1 MVGCT
6 TITEINEAT
15 GEPLAPGQ
23 IKTTFVNQLGYLVRE
38 SVPIK
43 YKLWKRNKVSDRPED
58 IVPDSEKDLLW
69 KEVSLHFNFP
79 PGKADK
85 VKGWAFKK
93 MAIQFGSFKKKL
105 VANFVNKGLTP
116 DFDKVWKKQREWW
129 NEFVNYKH
137 SADSMAASIQGK
149 MNASKKKNFHRL
161 GPGGYKVA
169 IPKWEKM
176 ENNLIVKG
184 IVPQTLSWPKRARY
198 YFYAHGGTLDPDTG
212 MFVTSDVLREAA
224 QRLEDAMRRTEEG
237 TFQPNRENDELTYAL
252 GNAEHTGRTRGVGV
266 VPWKYGFSG
275 DLETYRS
282 RCRSKAVVAEK
293 IHSLENRIMS
303 LEAAVGQRSDQ
314 PAANV
319 EISPPSQRRS
329 SVASTEHP
337 NLGAD
342 RPRDP
347 IDDITVRT
355 QCELLVLYGKKLK
368 VCAEGYAEVQE
379 EGGTIHCQPIP
390 EGFARVFVDRITEER
405 WEDMDLPIPISPE
418 ETELQHAVHTWI
430 AWPKR
435 DIRLVQAATD
445 SARCSRQRSPTPA
458 DRNPSVGPP
467 SPPPARDPSMDP
479 PSPAAQSEPIPASSP
494 AAQQNQSQR
503 QKAYT
508 VPSVQ
513 PSHKQQRKKKA
524 KAPEEEEAEESFQT
538 FLLKRKLLREAA
550 NKKPEIDPVAK
561 AHFIKHFIKDPTKE
575 KERESDYDRQ
585 IRKCYSNPKNRRI
598 NAKTVPQLGEQSK
611 QSIPPLI
618 VPREECPDE
627 SRDPLTMA
635 GMILQTDLTRAQL
648 LGEALQ
654 NARGKKKFVLG
665 EPLIW
670 PELLPFLPTRMAEL
684 HKWYAVQSKA
694 NELEMFPARIKDE
707 HFWRGA
713 DDVYIEFAALY
724 DLYHQ
729 DALHKSLVSVWCM

>member
-43 YKLWKRNKVSDRPED
+43 YKLWKKNKVSDRPED

-169 IPKWEKM
+169 VPKWEKM

-224 QRLEDAMRRTEEG
+224 QRLDDAMRRTEEG

-275 DLETYRS
+275 DLET
-282 RCRSKAVVAEK
+282 
-293 IHSLENRIMS
+293 I
-303 LEAAVGQRSDQ
+303 D
-314 PAANV
+314 
-319 EISPPSQRRS
+319 PS
-329 SVASTEHP
+329 V
-337 NLGAD
+337 
-342 RPRDP
+342 
-347 IDDITVRT
+347 
-355 QCELLVLYGKKLK
+355 
-368 VCAEGYAEVQE
+368 
-379 EGGTIHCQPIP
+379 
-390 EGFARVFVDRITEER
+390 
-405 WEDMDLPIPISPE
+405 
-418 ETELQHAVHTWI
+418 
-430 AWPKR
+430 
-435 DIRLVQAATD
+435 D
-445 SARCSRQRSPTPA
+445 SAA
-458 DRNPSVGPP
+458 
-467 SPPPARDPSMDP
+467 
-479 PSPAAQSEPIPASSP
+479 
-494 AAQQNQSQR
+494 
-503 QKAYT
+503 
-508 VPSVQ
+508 
-513 PSHKQQRKKKA
+513 
-524 KAPEEEEAEESFQT
+524 
-538 FLLKRKLLREAA
+538 
-550 NKKPEIDPVAK
+550 
-561 AHFIKHFIKDPTKE
+561 
-575 KERESDYDRQ
+575 
-585 IRKCYSNPKNRRI
+585 
-598 NAKTVPQLGEQSK
+598 
-611 QSIPPLI
+611 
-618 VPREECPDE
+618 
-627 SRDPLTMA
+627 
-635 GMILQTDLTRAQL
+635 
-648 LGEALQ
+648 
-654 NARGKKKFVLG
+654 
-665 EPLIW
+665 
-670 PELLPFLPTRMAEL
+670 
-684 HKWYAVQSKA
+684 
-694 NELEMFPARIKDE
+694 
-707 HFWRGA
+707 
-713 DDVYIEFAALY
+713 
-724 DLYHQ
+724 
-729 DALHKSLVSVWCM
+729 